1 MNTCLLPALL
11 EQEQRGRAKSLAR
24 RTSST
29 CMLVA
34 EVEEEELEAEEEQEE
49 QEKRDPTPAPAP
61 AHRRA
66 PPKRQLFSA
75 SVVNPYTGVVDRTLS
90 ARGPSTS
97 QSLSA
102 ALPLLTESSKGEA

>member
-34 EVEEEELEAEEEQEE
+34 EAEEEELEAEEE

-102 ALPLLTESSKGEA
+102 ALPLLTESSKGGA